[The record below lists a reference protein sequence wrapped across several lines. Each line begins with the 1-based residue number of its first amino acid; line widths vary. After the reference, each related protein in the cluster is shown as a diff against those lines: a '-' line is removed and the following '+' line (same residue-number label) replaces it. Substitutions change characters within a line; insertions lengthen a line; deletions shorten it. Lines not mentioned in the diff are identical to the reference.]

1 MVVPVVVV
9 GLIAVAALIVGIIN
23 LADGSSERP
32 VATPTSTPAVPTF
45 TAAEHAAAK
54 ERVCATFSS
63 VVQSIKTATNVPEGS
78 PEPIAASVN
87 ARAAI
92 TAGALALSR
101 SVSGATPV
109 DVAKA
114 ANSLADAYSVYL
126 QNAFQGNTAQS
137 ASDHTAVNQATDAL
151 QTICG

>member
-87 ARAAI
+87 AREE
-92 TAGALALSR
+92 LSIPVDR
-101 SVSGATPV
+101 LVSG
-109 DVAKA
+109 DLR
-114 ANSLADAYSVYL
+114 SS
-126 QNAFQGNTAQS
+126 
-137 ASDHTAVNQATDAL
+137 
-151 QTICG
+151 